1 MRTRA
6 TAAAL
11 SGLALLAGGLGCA
24 SRGRPSETEIKTG
37 MKTAEREHATGGPG
51 LTILYFNDLH
61 GHLVPFTREG
71 DTTAVGGAARMATLI
86 RRVRAENEALGRP
99 TLLLN
104 GGDVFQGT
112 PLSSVFKGE
121 PDFAFMNMVGVDAM
135 VLGNHEFDFGIEV
148 LERRMREARFPILA
162 ANVRRKSG
170 GTPFAQPYVLRELS
184 NGVRVALFG
193 LLTDDTPE
201 TTDPI
206 NVTPLTFVDPLVTA
220 ASYVPALHDSADL
233 ILVVSHMGVQTDRL
247 LADEFEDIDV
257 IVGGHDQLLI
267 RRPMEE
273 DDVLVTQAEGY
284 GLYLGRLDLEVDEDE
299 VELLADT
306 LYPIT
311 ADVPDDPQVAELV
324 NSYES
329 RLDAELSRPL
339 GELAAALEGEREVVR
354 TRLSNFGKLLT
365 ALMLEQTGADL
376 AVINGGSI
384 RASIVAGRVTLGDI
398 LSALPFPNRIM
409 TLELSGSEIERMLAY
424 SLEQRKRTDS
434 GGFLQVAGLAYQST
448 DAGPTA
454 IQIGGQP
461 LDPFK
466 LYKVALTDFLY
477 HGGDGHDVFRTLG
490 RNPTDTGLLLAPLLA
505 EFIRTHSPFTAP
517 NP

>member
-1 MRTRA
+1 
-6 TAAAL
+6 
-11 SGLALLAGGLGCA
+11 
-24 SRGRPSETEIKTG
+24 
-37 MKTAEREHATGGPG
+37 
-51 LTILYFNDLH
+51 
-61 GHLVPFTREG
+61 
-71 DTTAVGGAARMATLI
+71 
-86 RRVRAENEALGRP
+86 
-99 TLLLN
+99 
-104 GGDVFQGT
+104 
-112 PLSSVFKGE
+112 
-121 PDFAFMNMVGVDAM
+121 
-135 VLGNHEFDFGIEV
+135 
-148 LERRMREARFPILA
+148 
-162 ANVRRKSG
+162 
-170 GTPFAQPYVLRELS
+170 
-184 NGVRVALFG
+184 
-193 LLTDDTPE
+193 
-201 TTDPI
+201 
-206 NVTPLTFVDPLVTA
+206 
-220 ASYVPALHDSADL
+220 
-233 ILVVSHMGVQTDRL
+233 
-247 LADEFEDIDV
+247 
-257 IVGGHDQLLI
+257 
-267 RRPMEE
+267 
-273 DDVLVTQAEGY
+273 
-284 GLYLGRLDLEVDEDE
+284 
-299 VELLADT
+299 
-306 LYPIT
+306 
-311 ADVPDDPQVAELV
+311 
-324 NSYES
+324 
-329 RLDAELSRPL
+329 L